1 MNNVR
6 YGLCESSE
14 QQHFCYL
21 RMRRDDQTQVVNS
34 TSLSISVLAG
44 TSTRSNRPHDTSRVF
59 WSSLVNADIFRLTE
73 LVTLTLTS
81 SKSVRSMY
89 SEILRPP
96 VKPKLSKEVSVLLWA
111 TIKPPVLRLKEITL
125 GT

>member
-1 MNNVR
+1 
-6 YGLCESSE
+6 
-14 QQHFCYL
+14 
-21 RMRRDDQTQVVNS
+21 MRGDDQTQVVNS

-111 TIKPPVLRLKEITL
+111 TIKPPVLRLKENTVRL
-125 GT
+125 NTSESFPSFPLARLLVPV

>member
-1 MNNVR
+1 
-6 YGLCESSE
+6 
-14 QQHFCYL
+14 
-21 RMRRDDQTQVVNS
+21 MRRDDQTQVVNS

-81 SKSVRSMY
+81 SKSVKSMY

-96 VKPKLSKEVSVLLWA
+96 VKPKLSKEVSVLL
-111 TIKPPVLRLKEITL
+111 
-125 GT
+125 